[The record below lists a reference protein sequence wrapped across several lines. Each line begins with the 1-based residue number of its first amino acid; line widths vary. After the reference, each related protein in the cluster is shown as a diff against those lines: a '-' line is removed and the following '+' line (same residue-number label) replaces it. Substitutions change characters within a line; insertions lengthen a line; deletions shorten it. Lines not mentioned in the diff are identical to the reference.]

1 MKKIVKII
9 ISILLLSVMV
19 FSTIACGEKPSP
31 DDSSNSG
38 GGGGGTVVTPPEDDK
53 DTDYYLVKNGVTDYK
68 IVIPTLAQPAEKTA
82 SRELQLFFEEAT
94 GIKLPI
100 ITDTGVAF
108 NANAPYLSIGNTSI
122 LQGSGVKVEYNE
134 LGRAGLKLVTKGR
147 TVIMAGATA
156 DGSLYAAYEFLERS
170 LNFEVYG
177 TDEIYIDTNVTE
189 SKLKD
194 FNVTEVPTFE
204 SRSVGLYT
212 YSINKEFRNRMRQDL
227 YDGGWITWSHSF
239 FKILP
244 KEQYYTAHPDWYSP
258 KGDQL
263 CVSNEEMI
271 AEFTKNVIQKI
282 KDNPT
287 HSYIHLGQ
295 EDTGTYCTCGKC
307 TEVASKYKY
316 SGLMMHFVNKVADGV
331 QAYIDE
337 YEPGRVFYL
346 ATFGYQKTQEGPA
359 NYVNG
364 EWVPIDDTVLPRP
377 NVMIML
383 APIYACGSHSHTAQ
397 CNAELETIFGSW
409 MAVAKG
415 QIMMWIYNKIFCDYF
430 IPFNNFSTFVNYYEY
445 LDEEIGTYSVYH
457 QGNKET
463 PAGGMEELK
472 CYVQAKLMWDRT
484 LNMEDLIDDFCEHYY
499 RDAGVYYREYFD
511 LVRMSYEKWGVE
523 YGLHC
528 YNSTS
533 ASQEVTS
540 YNVNATKYW
549 TEDLLTKMEGLFQ
562 KMMDSIEKY
571 KTSDPELYTKLD
583 SRIRKERLTVRY
595 LYLRFYMDYIPYEKA
610 VEWVNDFEEVCQMH
624 GIDKWREIAGANMPA
639 LLEEWRTAISKK

>member
-1 MKKIVKII
+1 
-9 ISILLLSVMV
+9 
-19 FSTIACGEKPSP
+19 
-31 DDSSNSG
+31 
-38 GGGGGTVVTPPEDDK
+38 
-53 DTDYYLVKNGVTDYK
+53 
-68 IVIPTLAQPAEKTA
+68 
-82 SRELQLFFEEAT
+82 
-94 GIKLPI
+94 
-100 ITDTGVAF
+100 
-108 NANAPYLSIGNTSI
+108 
-122 LQGSGVKVEYNE
+122 
-134 LGRAGLKLVTKGR
+134 
-147 TVIMAGATA
+147 
-156 DGSLYAAYEFLERS
+156 
-170 LNFEVYG
+170 
-177 TDEIYIDTNVTE
+177 
-189 SKLKD
+189 
-194 FNVTEVPTFE
+194 
-204 SRSVGLYT
+204 
-212 YSINKEFRNRMRQDL
+212 
-227 YDGGWITWSHSF
+227 
-239 FKILP
+239 
-244 KEQYYTAHPDWYSP
+244 
-258 KGDQL
+258 
-263 CVSNEEMI
+263 
-271 AEFTKNVIQKI
+271 
-282 KDNPT
+282 
-287 HSYIHLGQ
+287 
-295 EDTGTYCTCGKC
+295 
-307 TEVASKYKY
+307 
-316 SGLMMHFVNKVADGV
+316 
-331 QAYIDE
+331 
-337 YEPGRVFYL
+337 
-346 ATFGYQKTQEGPA
+346 
-359 NYVNG
+359 
-364 EWVPIDDTVLPRP
+364 
-377 NVMIML
+377 
-383 APIYACGSHSHTAQ
+383 
-397 CNAELETIFGSW
+397 

-430 IPFNNFSTFVNYYEY
+430 VPFNNFSTFVNYYEY

-533 ASQEVTS
+533 AAQEVTS
-540 YNVNATKYW
+540 YNINATKYW